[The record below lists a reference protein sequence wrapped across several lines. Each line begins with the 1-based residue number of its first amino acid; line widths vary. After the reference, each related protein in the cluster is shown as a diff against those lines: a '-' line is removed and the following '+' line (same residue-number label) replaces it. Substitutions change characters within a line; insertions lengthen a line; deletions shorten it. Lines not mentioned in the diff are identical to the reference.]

1 MTASFLITFRETLE
15 AALIIGIIWG
25 YLARTNNRHYF
36 SVIVKGTV
44 AGILA
49 SILGAVVFEVV
60 AGGFEGRTEQLFE
73 GFTMLIGGGLLSSMI
88 LWMMTRN
95 IASEIESNVAVAVGS
110 ANKTTLFLLIFFS
123 IWREGIET
131 VLFLSGAGM
140 MDSNYGLLGGG
151 LGIAV
156 ALCTGWAFF
165 KGTMKLNIKTVF
177 NVSNVLLIFFAAGLF
192 AHGVHELQEAG
203 ALPIFM
209 EQVWDINPAAGADG
223 DYPLLHEKG
232 AIGSIFKG
240 VFGYNGNPSLL
251 EAITYL
257 IYLLTTAALWRSI
270 TKGKREKLA
279 IGTS

>member
-60 AGGFEGRTEQLFE
+60 AGGFEGRTEKLFE
-73 GFTMLIGGGLLSSMI
+73 GFTMLIGGGLLSTMI

-95 IASEIESNVAVAVGS
+95 IASEMESNVAVAVGS
-110 ANKTTLFLLIFFS
+110 ANKTTLFLLVFFS

-140 MDSNYGLLGGG
+140 MDSNYGLLGGI

-156 ALCTGWAFF
+156 ALFAGWAFF

-203 ALPIFM
+203 ALPIFI
-209 EQVWDINPAAGADG
+209 EQVWDINPVAVAGG

-251 EAITYL
+251 EAIIYL
-257 IYLLTTAALWRSI
+257 IYLLATAALWGSI
-270 TKGKREKLA
+270 AKGKKEKLA
-279 IGTS
+279 IGIS